1 MPTHSEG
8 GSACSVAAAEIVVVD
23 TSPVRNFVQ
32 AGAQRAF
39 AGYLGS
45 LVRITVDVSRELEEA
60 AGSLPRLRT
69 FLREWPPND
78 PVDLPPDLKQKAADI
93 LGFIGDDDPQAS
105 LQDLGEV
112 TSVIL
117 AEHLRASGECERP
130 ILLLDDVRHGKNLA
144 KPRRLEVIDTPA
156 LIAEMVC
163 ADAMSR
169 ELGNKV
175 WRATFSDRSK
185 WPAFDERLRQAC
197 GK

>member
-23 TSPVRNFVQ
+23 TSPVRNFVE

-45 LVRITVDVSRELEEA
+45 RVRIRVDVSREMEEA
-60 AGSLPRLRT
+60 AGSLPGLQS

>member
-8 GSACSVAAAEIVVVD
+8 DSASSVAAAEIVVVD
-23 TSPVRNFVQ
+23 TSPVRRFVE

-45 LVRITVDVSRELEEA
+45 RVRITVDVSRELEEA
-60 AGSLPRLRT
+60 VGSLPGLRP

-78 PVDLPPDLKQKAADI
+78 PVDLSHDLKQKAADI
-93 LGFIGDDDPQAS
+93 LGFITDDPPAS

-112 TSVIL
+112 TSVLL

-144 KPRRLEVIDTPA
+144 KPRQLEVIDTPA
-156 LIAEMVC
+156 LIVEMVC

-185 WPAFDERLRQAC
+185 WPAFDERLRQIC
-197 GK
+197 DK

>member
-8 GSACSVAAAEIVVVD
+8 GAACSVAAAEIVVVD
-23 TSPVRNFVQ
+23 TSPVRNFVE

-45 LVRITVDVSRELEEA
+45 RVRIRVDVSREMEEA
-60 AGSLPRLRT
+60 AGSLPGLQS

-78 PVDLPPDLKQKAADI
+78 PVDLPRDLKQKAADI
-93 LGFIGDDDPQAS
+93 LGFI
-105 LQDLGEV
+105 
-112 TSVIL
+112 T
-117 AEHLRASGECERP
+117 
-130 ILLLDDVRHGKNLA
+130 LDDVRHGKNLA

-156 LIAEMVC
+156 LIVEMVR

-185 WPAFDERLRQAC
+185 WPAFDERLRQVC
-197 GK
+197 DK